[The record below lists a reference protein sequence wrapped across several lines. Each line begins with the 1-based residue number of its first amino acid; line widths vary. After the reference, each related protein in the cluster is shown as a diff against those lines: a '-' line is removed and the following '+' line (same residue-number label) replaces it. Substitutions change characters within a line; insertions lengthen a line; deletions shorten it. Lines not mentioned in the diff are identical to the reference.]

1 MSKRTYRMI
10 TRSTTAI
17 AIATAGIV
25 MMMAGCASGSASTGD
40 ASEAATTIEQIEVTD
55 AAATDAG
62 EIIGMPNP
70 IVEYDTLEA
79 AEKAAGFEFAVPEA
93 IDGYE
98 NVSWS
103 VIAEETIQVIYTNA
117 DGEEITIRKAAG
129 DEDISGDYTI
139 YDDERIQEVDGHQV
153 TMRGSADKVCLAIW
167 TDAGYSYSVMTSDGE
182 GLSTT
187 DAGMT
192 LEDMSAIVAEAK

>member
-79 AEKAAGFEFAVPEA
+79 AEKAAGFEFAVPES

-139 YDDERIQEVDGHQV
+139 YDDERIQEVDGLQV

-192 LEDMSAIVAEAK
+192 PEDMSAIVAEAK